1 MLTEP
6 LAVTLQVVEV
16 LEGLGVPYFI
26 GGSLA
31 SAVHGVV
38 RATMDVDMVADL
50 RQAQIAP
57 FVAGLGE
64 AFYADDEMIRS
75 AIKHRS
81 SFNLIHLETM
91 FKVDIFILKPRDY
104 DQQQIQR
111 RVYQT
116 LSKNLESKAYIASA
130 EDIILA
136 KLEWYQ
142 MGGGVS
148 DRQWQDVLNVMRVQ
162 AEMLDQEYLHHWAKE
177 LDILEL
183 LQRAIEEAAK

>member
-1 MLTEP
+1 MLPEP

-16 LEGLGVPYFI
+16 LEELGVTYFI

-38 RATMDVDMVADL
+38 RATMDVDLVADL
-50 RQAQIAP
+50 QLAQIAP
-57 FVAGLGE
+57 FVASLGE
-64 AFYADDEMIRS
+64 SFYADDEMIRS
-75 AIKHRS
+75 AIEQRS

-91 FKVDIFILKPRDY
+91 FKVDIFILKRRDF

-116 LSKNLESKAYIASA
+116 LSENLKRKAYIASA

-148 DRQWQDVLNVMRVQ
+148 DRQWHDVLNVIRVQ
-162 AEMLDQEYLHHWAKE
+162 AEMLDQEYLHHWAEE
-177 LDILEL
+177 LDIFEL
-183 LQRAIEEAAK
+183 LERAMEEAAK